1 MTQNTNGNNGK
12 KTEELTLIEK
22 LRHIQQELKA
32 PKTQLN
38 KFGGYRYRSCED
50 IFEAIKPILDK
61 YNCALTMKDE
71 IVLIGDRY
79 YVQAT
84 ATLIDCYMASEITS
98 TAYAREEETKKGQD
112 GSQITGASS
121 SYARKYALNGMFL
134 IDDVKDSDTTNL
146 GEPTNEEVAKG
157 TYRRYFD
164 DYFYGHP
171 EQLPQFLNKYQLD
184 MLDDLDQKL
193 TLKDIDGIITKLKKS
208 IEQEKKQ

>member
-1 MTQNTNGNNGK
+1 MTKDTTIETKNLQ
-12 KTEELTLIEK
+12 EK
-22 LRHIQQELKA
+22 LVAIQQELKA

-50 IFEAIKPILDK
+50 IFEAVKPILAK
-61 YNCALTMKDE
+61 YNCHLTLSDE
-71 IVLIGDRY
+71 IFMIGERY

-84 ATLIDCYMASEITS
+84 ATLSDGTSSIIS
-98 TAYAREEETKKGQD
+98 TAYAREEESKKGMD

-164 DYFYGHP
+164 DYFYNHP
-171 EQLPQFLNKYQLD
+171 EQLTQFLNKYQLAK
-184 MLDDLDQKL
+184 LDELDQIL
-193 TLKDIDGIITKLKKS
+193 TLKEIDGIITRLKKS
-208 IEQEKKQ
+208 IEKEKKQ